1 MKGLEM
7 LSRQTAEKALEAV
20 KVGNAA
26 AAKIYAS
33 LNKSKGTLS
42 ASAHKKH
49 SAEVRELKLLANN
62 VCKKL
67 AGSFNSVADLNRA
80 MKIEAVNRLLADA
93 AQMRLTAEILD
104 EVLEDSDELAML
116 PDEVLEAE
124 DEVDEVDEV
133 EDETEAEVEV
143 EDETEAEDETD
154 EVEAED
160 DLDLIEEDEIV
171 SKRANVRNLRA
182 KSAKA
187 VKASN
192 SFGFNWNFGKSGR

>member
-7 LSRQTAEKALEAV
+7 LSRQTAEKTLEAV

-49 SAEVRELKLLANN
+49 SAEVKELKLLANN

-124 DEVDEVDEV
+124 DEVDEV
-133 EDETEAEVEV
+133 ED
-143 EDETEAEDETD
+143 EAEDEVDEVEAEDEVD

>member
-124 DEVDEVDEV
+124 DEVDEVEDETETEAEV
-133 EDETEAEVEV
+133 EDETET
-143 EDETEAEDETD
+143 EDEVD